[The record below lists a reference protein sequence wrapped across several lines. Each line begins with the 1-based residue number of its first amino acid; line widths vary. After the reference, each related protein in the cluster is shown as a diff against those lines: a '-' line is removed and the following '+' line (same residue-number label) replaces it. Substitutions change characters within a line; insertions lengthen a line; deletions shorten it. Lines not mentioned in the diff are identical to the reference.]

1 MNFQDLL
8 FNLQDYWRKY
18 GCVLEQPTD
27 IEVGAGTFHPAT
39 FFGSLSDQPTQVA
52 YVQPSRRP
60 TDGRYGENPLRMQ
73 FYYQYQVILKPSPEN
88 VQDLYL
94 DSLVHVGVN
103 LNEHDVRFEKDDWKS
118 PTLGAAGLGWQV
130 LLDGIEISQFTYF
143 QQVGGFELAQIPC
156 ELTYGTER
164 IAMVLQKVETVWDL
178 QWNDTTTYGELR
190 LRQEREGSAHNFEHS
205 DATKLFGLFDTY
217 ESESKRL
224 ADERLIFPAYEHLL
238 KCSHLFNLLDAR
250 RAISTTERE
259 RFIQR
264 VSVMA
269 RRCAHGYMK
278 SLEVAEDAALEETE
292 AAA

>member
-8 FNLQDYWRKY
+8 LGLQQFWGKK

-39 FFGSLSDQPTQVA
+39 FFGVLGDQPWDVGF
-52 YVQPSRRP
+52 VQPSRRP
-60 TDGRYGENPLRMQ
+60 TDGRYGDNPLRMQ
-73 FYYQYQVILKPSPEN
+73 FYYQYQVILKPSPKN

-94 DSLVHVGVN
+94 ESLEAIGVK

-118 PTLGAAGLGWQV
+118 PTLGAGGLGWQV

-143 QQVGGFELAQIPC
+143 QQMGGFELSPISC

-164 IAMVLQKVETVWDL
+164 IAQVLQNKESVWDL
-178 QWNDTTTYGELR
+178 KWNDQFTYGEIR
-190 LRQEREGSAHNFEHS
+190 LQAEKENCTYNFEVS
-205 DATKLFGLFDTY
+205 DSAKLFQLFDTH
-217 ESESKRL
+217 EGESKRMVEENL
-224 ADERLIFPAYEHLL
+224 LYPAYEHLL

-250 RAISTTERE
+250 KAISVTERE

-264 VSVMA
+264 VNQLA
-269 RRCAHGYMK
+269 RGCARAYVKRLNELDDAEEEGA
-278 SLEVAEDAALEETE
+278 EVVS
-292 AAA
+292 